1 VLFADLLEIHD
12 PEPHAADLNMA
23 IDEELLRQNTRPTL
37 RIYRWLE
44 PAVSFGY
51 FGKIADAEMVA
62 QGRPV
67 VRRWTGGGIVEHGED
82 LTYTL
87 IVPREHPML
96 RFSAI
101 ESYRMIHEVIAGLL
115 SGVGMRAEIAGAASA
130 PPVASCFAQPVQYD
144 VVMGAAKLAGA
155 AQRRTRWG
163 MLHQGSV
170 QSPEP
175 LEVLCDKLA
184 AAFSDQVSRQT
195 LAASI
200 EKDALRLVSEKYGTP
215 TWLRKY

>member
-1 VLFADLLEIHD
+1 MLFADLLEILD
-12 PEPHAADLNMA
+12 PEPHAAALNMA
-23 IDEELLRQNTRPTL
+23 IDEALLRQTTQPTL
-37 RIYRWLE
+37 RIYRWAG

-62 QGRPV
+62 QGKPM

-96 RFSAI
+96 RVSAI
-101 ESYRMIHEVIAGLL
+101 ESYRMIHEVIAAFL
-115 SGVGMRAEIAGAASA
+115 SGEGMRAEIAGAASA

-144 VVMGAAKLAGA
+144 VVMGDAKLAGA
-155 AQRRTRWG
+155 SQRRTRWG
-163 MLHQGSV
+163 MLHQGSI
-170 QSPEP
+170 QAPES
-175 LEVLCDKLA
+175 LDALRATLA
-184 AAFSDQVSRQT
+184 AAFGEQVRRQE

-200 EKDALRLVSEKYGTP
+200 EEDALRLASEKYGTP
-215 TWLRKY
+215 AWLRKY